1 MRPAIVARLGLALLA
16 GSLLAT
22 STVETQAPA
31 RLRIGTFDSRAV
43 ALAYYR
49 SPAATERMQGLRAD
63 LEKAKAA
70 NDEKRVKELEAQGPA
85 WQMLMH
91 LQVFSSGSIGNVTAV
106 VANRLPAIAAAA
118 GVSAIVSEFELA
130 YAGTTVERVDV
141 TSQVAALFNPDQ
153 AVKKMIESMK
163 SQKPMGLAEAL
174 AIKDW

>member
-16 GSLLAT
+16 CSLLAA

-49 SPAATERMQGLRAD
+49 SPATKERMQALRAD

-91 LQVFSSGSIGNVTAV
+91 LQVFSNGSIGNVTAV
-106 VANRLPAIAAAA
+106 IADRLPAIAAAA

-141 TSQVAALFNPDQ
+141 TAQVAALFNPGE
-153 AVKKMIESMK
+153 AAKKMIESMK
-163 SQKPMGLAEAL
+163 GQKPIGFAEAL